1 MRVPRLRRLARRL
14 GSSGP
19 RQPAPKPMDPA
30 SVLGRRRVFE
40 KLPDVPECPAGWRTG
55 PPDFVIFG
63 AQKSGTTWW
72 FRLIEQHPTVV
83 QPRGQRPELHFF
95 DRLWG
100 AWPDAQLIAS
110 YERYFPRPE
119 GTLIGE
125 KTPEYLS
132 CPWAPPM
139 VAAAAPDARA
149 IVLLRDPVERFV
161 SGLSHQDRG
170 GLLDEQ
176 EGDGRLF
183 GDRLRVVTDAI
194 SRGQYA
200 TQLEWLRGAFPAERL
215 LVLQYERCTIDA
227 AGQLARTFAFLGLP
241 PHGLPAA
248 ELARPRNMAKL
259 EKVSVP
265 PEHLEL
271 LRRYYRP
278 EVERLR
284 ASVPDLDLALWPSF
298 ADMA

>member
-1 MRVPRLRRLARRL
+1 MRVPRLRRLARKL
-14 GSSGP
+14 GSSGTRP
-19 RQPAPKPMDPA
+19 PVPKPMDPG
-30 SVLGRRRVFE
+30 SVLVRRRVFE
-40 KLPDVPECPAGWRTG
+40 KLPYVPECPAGWRTG

-72 FRLIEQHPTVV
+72 FRLIEQHPGVV
-83 QPRGQRPELHFF
+83 QPKGQRPELHFF

-100 AWPDAQLIAS
+100 AWPDEELIAS
-110 YERYFPRPE
+110 YHRYFPRPA
-119 GTLIGE
+119 GILVGE

-170 GLLDEQ
+170 GLINEQ
-176 EGDGRLF
+176 AGDGRLF

-194 SRGQYA
+194 ARGQYA
-200 TQLEWLRGAFPAERL
+200 TQVEWLKEAFPADRL
-215 LVLQYERCTIDA
+215 LILQYERCAADA
-227 AGQLARTFAFLGLP
+227 AGQLARTFAFLGLGPHELP
-241 PHGLPAA
+241 PA
-248 ELARPRNMAKL
+248 EVARPRNMAKL

-265 PEHLEL
+265 DEHLEL

-284 ASVPDLDLALWPSF
+284 ASAPDLDLTLWRHFSDI
-298 ADMA
+298 A